1 MPPTTLH
8 VTPVLAHKATAEGG
22 IVPLRA
28 FPDRS
33 RFVSAVIPANM
44 SGMVPERMVFRP
56 LIFRDVSVVYEA
68 RLGRVPDENRSCIF
82 RMQVL
87 SKT

>member
-1 MPPTTLH
+1 MH
-8 VTPVLAHKATAEGG
+8 VTPVLAHRATAEGG
-22 IVPLRA
+22 IVPLSA

-33 RFVSAVIPANM
+33 RFVSAVMPANM

-56 LIFRDVSVVYEA
+56 LIFKDVSVVYEA
-68 RLGRVPDENRSCIF
+68 RLGRVPVENLSCIF